1 MRAAHHSPMVAVLA
15 VDDHAAFLGAARAVV
30 GATSGFEVVA
40 EAQR

>member
-15 VDDHAAFLGAARAVV
+15 VHDPAAFLGAVRAVV
-30 GATSGFEVVA
+30 GATFGFEVAA